1 MRSFSSQF
9 SSPLARRRPH
19 FAALEIAALIL
30 WFTAGSLPSRAASST
45 CLAPPSG
52 LVSWWPGDTNNDDLA
67 GLNNPNAAVGVTHVP
82 GEVLDGFSLGKNGYL
97 QVPASESLAN
107 PNFTW
112 AAWVKPMGPGP
123 NNDAYGSALIIQN
136 GANDEYQIAVG
147 LYWTAVTNQFTFVFG
162 NIGTDQIISTDTY
175 PAGSF
180 YHVAGTYD
188 GSVFRLYVNGVAE
201 GSFTLAPPIGYTSNP
216 WSIGSSGQIGISL
229 DYPRTLNGVIDEV
242 QAFDRALSQS
252 ELQAIYNAGSAG
264 ECKGKGESTGP
275 STPLEEIV
283 NAASYANPIM
293 ANSGIAQGSIFTI
306 FGKNIGPS
314 NSPPIAFPLS
324 TTLGGVTVSVS
335 QGGGAPVNAI
345 PLFVGPHQINAIMPS
360 TAPLGT
366 DSVMVTYQGQISTG
380 SVQVVASS
388 FGILTF
394 NSSGSGQALSTNDSY
409 QLVDYNLVAHPG
421 EYLTLWGTGL
431 GAISGSDA
439 NKPPTGNIP
448 ASNPIVYVGGRL
460 VTPIYHGRSPCCG
473 GVDQVIFALPANIIG
488 CNVPVAVEIGNTM
501 SNFVSVAVAPSGS
514 ATCTDPFGV
523 PYSVLAA
530 WGTQGSATLGNIV
543 YEAYNDTAPS
553 VLSIFG
559 GGGTSV
565 ASGIEQ
571 IATFYKYQFT
581 NLTDLAPILNL
592 GACTV
597 YTFTGTSAPPPGV
610 YNSTGLD
617 AGSPLTVTD
626 GDEQGH
632 IKESSS
638 TGYYRDI
645 YELPAGSVTF
655 AGPGGNSVGAF
666 NVTFPVGPQNLFWS
680 NESGIST
687 ITRSSGVK
695 VTWTGADPGS
705 TVQITGYSIGG
716 ASTSTAAGAGFTC
729 TADGGAGQFTVPAS
743 ILQALPASADFSNS
757 ILPIATGSL
766 GISSRGAP
774 VPFSAT
780 GLDFGRAYTE
790 SEFSNTTVIYQ

>member
-1 MRSFSSQF
+1 MSVKALSGLLVSFVLFSAAAGAQSAFRSS
-9 SSPLARRRPH
+9 
-19 FAALEIAALIL
+19 
-30 WFTAGSLPSRAASST
+30 SLPRPAATST
-45 CLAPPSG
+45 CIQPPSG

-67 GLNNPNAAVGVTHVP
+67 GLNNPNAASGVTHVP
-82 GEVLDGFSLGKNGYL
+82 GEVLDGFSLGTNGYL
-97 QVPASESLAN
+97 QVAPSASLAN
-107 PNFTW
+107 QNFTW

-123 NNDAYGSALIIQN
+123 DPGGSALIIQ
-136 GANDEYQIAVG
+136 DIDDYDISVG
-147 LYWTAVTNQFTFVFG
+147 LYWASQSNQFIFTFG
-162 NIGTDQIISTDTY
+162 NIQSETFNSTDTF
-175 PAGSF
+175 PPGSF
-180 YHVAGTYD
+180 YFVAGTYD
-188 GSVFRLYVNGVAE
+188 GSTFRLYVNGKAE
-201 GSFTLAPPIGYTSNP
+201 GSFSEKKTIGYSTIP
-216 WSIGSSGQIGISL
+216 WTFGSSGEEGIQVG
-229 DYPRTLNGVIDEV
+229 YPRTLDGVIDEI
-242 QAFDRALSQS
+242 QAFNRALSQS

-264 ECKGKGESTGP
+264 QCKGKGESTGP

-314 NSPPIAFPLS
+314 NSPAIAFPLS

-360 TAPLGT
+360 TAPVGT
-366 DSVMVTYQGQISTG
+366 DSVTVTYQGQISSG

-388 FGILTF
+388 FGILAF
-394 NSSGSGQALSTNDSY
+394 NTLGTGQGLITNDSY
-409 QLVDYNLVAHPG
+409 QLVDYNSVAHPG

-439 NKPPTGNIP
+439 NKPPVGNIP
-448 ASNPIVYVGGRL
+448 ASNPIVYVGGEK
-460 VTPIYHGRSPCCG
+460 VIPIYHGRSPCCG
-473 GVDQVIFALPANIIG
+473 GVDQVIFAVPANITG
-488 CNVPVAVEIGNTM
+488 CNVPVAVEIGNIM

-523 PYSVLAA
+523 PYSVLAS
-530 WGTQGSATLGNIV
+530 WGTEGSATLGNIV
-543 YEAYNDTAPS
+543 NEAYNDTAPS

-571 IATFYKYQFT
+571 IATFYKHQFT

-716 ASTSTAAGAGFTC
+716 ATVSTATGAGFTC

-743 ILQALPASADFSNS
+743 ILEALPASADFSNS

-766 GISSRGAP
+766 GISSTSTP

-790 SEFSNTTVIYQ
+790 SEFSNSTVIYQ